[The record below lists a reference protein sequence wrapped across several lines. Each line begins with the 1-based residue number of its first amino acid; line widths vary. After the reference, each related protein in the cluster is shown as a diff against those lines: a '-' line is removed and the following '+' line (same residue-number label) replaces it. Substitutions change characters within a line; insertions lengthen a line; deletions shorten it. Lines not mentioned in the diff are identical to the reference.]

1 MLPCEV
7 LEAIRN
13 DLKEL
18 IKPNSVPFEKKYR
31 LGPGAELEI
40 SISEFDGPDSYRILV
55 DSASGPLEAKI
66 VGHRRVPALLV
77 GLTSQKVSEYVV
89 DREISSCGSTVH
101 GGADEI
107 LALYDCVRRFKLEPA
122 FPFSSVLETPKGECK
137 IFSIARDGN
146 RYRLEMTTSHIY
158 GESMKTI
165 GDIGDEALIPEQCYD
180 LLGRMLG
187 EWLRPESVKSVKFAL
202 SDLEGSLI

>member
-7 LEAIRN
+7 LEALRT

-31 LGPGAELEI
+31 LTPGADIEI
-40 SISEFDGPDSYRILV
+40 SISELDGPESYRILV
-55 DSASGPLEAKI
+55 ESASGLLEAKI

-89 DREISSCGSTVH
+89 EREMPSCASMIH

-107 LALYDCVRRFKLEPA
+107 LVLYDCVKRFKLEPTL
-122 FPFSSVLETPKGECK
+122 PFSTVIQTPKGERR
-137 IFSIARDGN
+137 IFSIGKEGN
-146 RYRLEMTTSHIY
+146 RYRLEMITSHIY

-165 GDIGDEALIPEQCYD
+165 GDIGDEALIPEQCYA

-202 SDLEGSLI
+202 SDLEGSLL

>member
-31 LGPGAELEI
+31 LGPGAEIEI
-40 SISEFDGPDSYRILV
+40 SISELDGPESYRILV
-55 DSASGPLEAKI
+55 DSSSGPMEARI

-89 DREISSCGSTVH
+89 DREMTSCGSTVH

-107 LALYDCVRRFKLEPA
+107 LILYDCVRRFKLEPSV
-122 FPFSSVLETPKGECK
+122 PFTSVLQTPKGECK
-137 IFSIARDGN
+137 IFSITADGN
-146 RYRLEMTTSHIY
+146 RYRLEMITSHIY

-165 GDIGDEALIPEQCYD
+165 GDIGDKALIPEQCHT

-202 SDLEGSLI
+202 SDLEASLL